1 MAKLDMLS
9 FKVSML
15 LTFLLLLPY
24 ALAQTS
30 VLPPPPTY
38 TSGVFLNPDTAAT
51 QIFGVGAVL
60 NVTWE
65 TTYSSVN
72 LWLIY
77 GTDYNAP
84 YLCISG
90 TTQTWW
96 LWDPIDDHGHNA
108 LPFSFRAVNAGGTAD
123 EQKSDGFYTGQFWLQ
138 EEAVVATTTAAPTT
152 SPTPTPT
159 PTPTPATVTIV
170 QTPSPATTTPP
181 STPTTASSTPT
192 TASSTLATSS
202 GASTATSSAT
212 GTASSVVVASSAAT
226 SALGSRSSS
235 TTAATT
241 SPATTSSTPPPAP
254 ASTPTLAIGLGI
266 GLGVAILLVAI
277 LAFFFLR
284 RRRRHPAQRA
294 PPSYMPEL
302 AANEKP
308 SGYATPSW
316 IAELHNRRSGN
327 TLTKSPLEAASMTSP
342 RELYGDSPSAYSRG
356 ASPVYGAGTR

>member
-1 MAKLDMLS
+1 MSS
-9 FKVSML
+9 FKVSL
-15 LTFLLLLPY
+15 LLAFLLLLPY

-30 VLPPPPTY
+30 VLPPPLTY
-38 TSGVFLNPDTAAT
+38 TSGVFINPDTAAT

-65 TTYSSVN
+65 TTYSSIN

-96 LWDPIDDHGHNA
+96 LWDPIDDHGHNS
-108 LPFSFRAVNAGGTAD
+108 LPFSFRAVNAGGSAD

-138 EEAVVATTTAAPTT
+138 EEAVVAATTAAPTT
-152 SPTPTPT
+152 ASPTPTPT
-159 PTPTPATVTIV
+159 PTPIPATVTIV
-170 QTPSPATTTPP
+170 QSQSAATTTPP
-181 STPTTASSTPT
+181 TTPTTASSTPAAT
-192 TASSTLATSS
+192 SSTPATSS
-202 GASTATSSAT
+202 GMSTATSSAT
-212 GTASSVVVASSAAT
+212 STASSVAVASSVAT
-226 SALGSRSSS
+226 SAAESSS
-235 TTAATT
+235 ASTTVATT
-241 SPATTSSTPPPAP
+241 DPAAASSTSPPTPGA
-254 ASTPTLAIGLGI
+254 TPTLAIGLGV

-277 LAFFFLR
+277 LGFFFLR
-284 RRRRHPAQRA
+284 RRRRHPAQSA

-316 IAELHNRRSGN
+316 IAELHNRRSGH
-327 TLTKSPLEAASMTSP
+327 TLTKSPLEASSMTSP
-342 RELYGDSPSAYSRG
+342 RELYGDSPSAHSRG